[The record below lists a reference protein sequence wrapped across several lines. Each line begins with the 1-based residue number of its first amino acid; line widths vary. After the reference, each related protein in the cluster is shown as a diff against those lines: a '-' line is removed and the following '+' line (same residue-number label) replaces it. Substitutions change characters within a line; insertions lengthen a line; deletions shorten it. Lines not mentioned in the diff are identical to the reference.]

1 VAFQLFS
8 SARLKMARVLT
19 AVAVAGTLSVLTALP
34 AEAMENL
41 RKYAGIVVDAKTG
54 DVLYQQNADDD
65 RYPASITK
73 VMTLYILFQELS
85 AGHLKLNSLL
95 SVSPYAAS
103 ASPTKLGLRAGSK
116 IRVEDAIKSIV
127 TISANDMARTIAENI
142 AGSEPAFAARM
153 TATARSLGM
162 NHTRYVNASGLP
174 DDRQRTTV
182 RDQSIL
188 ASAMYEH
195 FPQYYS
201 YFQTKSFAYGK
212 RVYGNHDNVLGFM
225 GVDGMKTGYINAA
238 GYNLMTATRQGN
250 RHLVVIGFGF
260 NTGGQRDATVRWMVA
275 KYLPKARTGTY
286 LASAMIRLPGR
297 QKGATTM
304 LASLDSSAVSAAPAA
319 ASITPMPAPAFR
331 QDDQPMPEPVAYAP
345 EPADR
350 PAGTQVAS
358 IASDTDAD
366 GGVAP
371 QPMDIGVRPALA
383 AVSAIGDASST
394 RAQTKPDV
402 TGQSLSNMLLGAP
415 PSALGSTRASAPL
428 IPPVGIG
435 QQNQPVDLF
444 TSGGISSHQVAEAAL
459 AVEAEVLG
467 PNSAPKAPAKPAAT
481 PAAATSAAAPAG
493 SWIVQIGAAPT
504 QDGANSL
511 LDNASGKVASL
522 SDMRPYVERF
532 DKNGQTFFRARF
544 VGFGSRDEASGVC
557 GQLKK
562 AKMSCLAMQ
571 S

>member
-1 VAFQLFS
+1 
-8 SARLKMARVLT
+8 MARVLV
-19 AVAVAGTLSVLTALP
+19 AVAVAGTLSALTVLP
-34 AEAMENL
+34 AQAMENL

-54 DVLYQQNADDD
+54 DVLYQQNADDA

-85 AGHLKLNSLL
+85 AGHLKLSSLL

-116 IRVEDAIKSIV
+116 IPVEDAIKSIV

-142 AGSEPAFAARM
+142 SGSEPAFAARM
-153 TATARSLGM
+153 TATAKSLGM
-162 NHTRYVNASGLP
+162 SHTRYVNASGLP
-174 DDRQRTTV
+174 DERQLTTV

-275 KYLPKARTGTY
+275 KYLPKAHAGTY

-304 LASLDSSAVSAAPAA
+304 LASLDNTAAAPVAA
-319 ASITPMPAPAFR
+319 APSIRPMPAPAFR

-345 EPADR
+345 EPAER
-350 PAGTQVAS
+350 PAAGTQVAS
-358 IASDTDAD
+358 LASDTDAD
-366 GGVAP
+366 GAAP

-394 RAQTKPDV
+394 RGSSAKPDV
-402 TGQSLSNMLLGAP
+402 VGQSLSNMLLGAP
-415 PSALGSTRASAPL
+415 PSSLGDTRASAPL
-428 IPPVGIG
+428 VPPVGIG
-435 QQNQPVDLF
+435 QQNQPIDLF

-467 PNSAPKAPAKPAAT
+467 PNSAAKPTPRQATT
-481 PAAATSAAAPAG
+481 PATTADASAPAG

-511 LDNASGKVASL
+511 LDSASGKVATL
-522 SDMRPYVERF
+522 NDMRPYVERF

>member
-1 VAFQLFS
+1 
-8 SARLKMARVLT
+8 MARVLV
-19 AVAVAGTLSVLTALP
+19 AVAVAGSLTVLTALP
-34 AEAMENL
+34 ADAMANL

-54 DVLYQQNADDD
+54 DVLYQQNADDA

-73 VMTLYILFQELS
+73 VMTLYILFQELA
-85 AGHLKLNSLL
+85 AGHLKLDSLL
-95 SVSPYAAS
+95 NVSPYAAS

-142 AGSEPAFAARM
+142 SGSETAFAARM
-153 TATARSLGM
+153 TATAKSLGM
-162 NHTRYVNASGLP
+162 GHTRYVNASGLP
-174 DDRQRTTV
+174 DERQLTTV

-195 FPQYYS
+195 FPQYYH

-238 GYNLMTATRQGN
+238 GYNLMTATRMGD

-260 NTGGQRDATVRWMVA
+260 NTGGQRDATVRWMVK
-275 KYLPKARTGTY
+275 KYLPKARAGTY

-304 LASLDSSAVSAAPAA
+304 LASLDSTAAAPAA
-319 ASITPMPAPAFR
+319 AATPSFRPMPAPAFR
-331 QDDQPMPEPVAYAP
+331 QDDQPMPDPVAYAP
-345 EPADR
+345 EPAER
-350 PAGTQVAS
+350 PAAGTQVAS
-358 IASDTDAD
+358 LASDTDPD
-366 GGVAP
+366 GGAAP

-415 PSALGSTRASAPL
+415 PTSLGDTRPSAPL
-428 IPPVGIG
+428 VPPVGIG
-435 QQNQPVDLF
+435 QQNQPIDLF

-467 PNSAPKAPAKPAAT
+467 PNSAAKST
-481 PAAATSAAAPAG
+481 PATSDASAPAG
-493 SWIVQIGAAPT
+493 SWIVQIGAAPS
-504 QDGANSL
+504 QDGAKSL
-511 LDNASGKVASL
+511 LDTASGKVATL
-522 SDMRPYVERF
+522 NDMRPYVERF

-544 VGFGSRDEASGVC
+544 IGFGSRDEASGVC
-557 GQLKK
+557 SQLKK

-571 S
+571 G